1 MNKDSKIVEQQ
12 IGRKLRTDSEVSCR
26 CHFNIPAVIK
36 VPPKLDDGTPFPTTY
51 WLTCPMYNK
60 KIGSLESH
68 GLIKELDKEIIN
80 IWPDEEFISINKVV
94 EICSNLTGFNSKP
107 IFKKDR
113 PREVRHA
120 LCSADKARKLLNY
133 KTNTSLNEGINQT
146 LEYIKKRGV
155 RPFDYNIELEIVNDL
170 TPETWKNK
178 EI

>member
-1 MNKDSKIVEQQ
+1 
-12 IGRKLRTDSEVSCR
+12 
-26 CHFNIPAVIK
+26 
-36 VPPKLDDGTPFPTTY
+36 
-51 WLTCPMYNK
+51 
-60 KIGSLESH
+60 
-68 GLIKELDKEIIN
+68 
-80 IWPDEEFISINKVV
+80 
-94 EICSNLTGFNSKP
+94 SKP

-133 KTNTSLNEGINQT
+133 KTNTSLNEGIHQT